1 MGGQFNMKK
10 NQNQMMLDEIEI
22 NLIRE
27 MIKKISKEY
36 SLNLI

>member
-10 NQNQMMLDEIEI
+10 NQNQKMLDEIEI

-27 MIKKISKEY
+27 MIKKYQK
-36 SLNLI
+36 NTV